1 MTPGWFDLPAPVL
14 DGVDQVLAMALPE
27 WLRVAIYGLVV
38 SYLGMVIYSRVSN
51 QGRLRAVQRL
61 TRRVRRRLHD
71 PEIAFDALLAA
82 SRRSLV
88 LSLRHLGLVLL
99 PSLFTLLPLLF
110 VLPWA
115 SNRFGAALP
124 AVGTPVTWCARPIE
138 RAAAVRVGDAPMD
151 ETGCVTAPW
160 PAAQQPIRLDD
171 HVIATAPWRGPSEVL
186 HARHWWNRFIG
197 NPAGELPER
206 VGDLEIHVAVPP
218 HLVLTVGPPWFG
230 HWLVWFLV
238 PGLFAGFY
246 CRGRRKLV

>member
-51 QGRLRAVQRL
+51 QGRLRAVQRQ

-110 VLPWA
+110 
-115 SNRFGAALP
+115 GAKDL
-124 AVGTPVTWCARPIE
+124 VGMARRI
-138 RAAAVRVGDAPMD
+138 G
-151 ETGCVTAPW
+151 
-160 PAAQQPIRLDD
+160 QL
-171 HVIATAPWRGPSEVL
+171 L
-186 HARHWWNRFIG
+186 NRFIRSD
-197 NPAGELPER
+197 NELKRSRPPIKPAMCR
-206 VGDLEIHVAVPP
+206 W
-218 HLVLTVGPPWFG
+218 TR
-230 HWLVWFLV
+230 
-238 PGLFAGFY
+238 PGASP
-246 CRGRRKLV
+246 RPGRRRNSQSGSTTTSSRRPRGVAPARCCTRDTGGIASSAIPRANCRSASATWKSTSRFRRTSC